1 MKTSIKKKSVNYKLI
16 IGLLLAAFILL
27 YACSP
32 NQYVCPDNS
41 VVSDASKCNAGAQTT
56 LSTAEEKV
64 VNTQEQKDDIKETN
78 TPEKTEIKQ
87 EVIPQL
93 ELTSQQTDTIKNML
107 MTQKTAIFP
116 QMLGINDQVPVGGA
130 YTYAFGIKNTN
141 VKPAIFKYTIQ
152 LLESKTVSL
161 SNGGADDTILSW
173 FSKYTDTNKQYT
185 LGKNEIA
192 YIPLIVSVGEKA
204 NKEGKPTF
212 AGTYK
217 FRLKTETV
225 EEPFTHDYHFF
236 DFTLI
241 VK

>member
-1 MKTSIKKKSVNYKLI
+1 MKKIVKI
-16 IGLLLAAFILL
+16 AFCVILMIFIFVL
-27 YACSP
+27 GCAK
-32 NQYVCPDNS
+32 QYVCTDGTTVNDAVQCKTETPQ
-41 VVSDASKCNAGAQTT
+41 VS
-56 LSTAEEKV
+56 EET
-64 VNTQEQKDDIKETN
+64 NNIPSEQTQETKSAEIPKESVKETQ
-78 TPEKTEIKQ
+78 Q
-87 EVIPQL
+87 EAKPQL
-93 ELTSQQTDTIKNML
+93 ELTQAQKDILKEML

-141 VKPAIFKYTIQ
+141 VKPATFKYTIQ

-161 SNGGADDTILSW
+161 SNGGADDTVLSL

-192 YIPLIVSVGEKA
+192 YIPLIVSIGEKA
-204 NKEGKPTF
+204 NNEGKLTF

>member
-1 MKTSIKKKSVNYKLI
+1 MKTSIKFKLI
-16 IGLLLAAFILL
+16 VGLFLAAFIFL

-32 NQYVCPDNS
+32 KQYVCQDNS
-41 VVSDASKCNAGAQTT
+41 VVSDASKCNVGTQTT
-56 LSTAEEKV
+56 PSVAEEKV
-64 VNTQEQKDDIKETN
+64 VNIQEQKDETN
-78 TPEKTEIKQ
+78 KANTAEKTEIKQ
-87 EVIPQL
+87 DVKPQL

-141 VKPAIFKYTIQ
+141 VKPATFKYTIQ

-161 SNGGADDTILSW
+161 SNGGADDTVLTW
-173 FSKYTDTNKQYT
+173 FSKYTDINKQYT

-192 YIPLIVSVGEKA
+192 YIPLVVSIGEKA
-204 NKEGKPTF
+204 NKDGKPTF

-217 FRLKTETV
+217 FRLKTETL